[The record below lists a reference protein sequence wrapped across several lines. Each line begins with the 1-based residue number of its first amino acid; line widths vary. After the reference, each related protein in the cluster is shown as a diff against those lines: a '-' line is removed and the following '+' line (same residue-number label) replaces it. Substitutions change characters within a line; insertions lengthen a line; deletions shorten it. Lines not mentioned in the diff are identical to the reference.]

1 MSEQE
6 KPRPDY
12 SGSGAVEF
20 HPGKPEQRSLIEQ
33 ILASE
38 EPRLLS
44 IPGVVSVGIAFDGPG
59 GHALA
64 VGVTDAEVSVRLP
77 KDIRGVPL
85 IISVTGAIDAQP
97 QI

>member
-6 KPRPDY
+6 KPGPDY
-12 SGSGAVEF
+12 SGSGPVEF
-20 HPGKPEQRSLIEQ
+20 HPGKPEQGSLIEQ

-44 IPGVVSVGIAFDGPG
+44 IPGVVSVGIAFGGPG

-64 VGVTDAEVSVRLP
+64 VGVTDAEVCGSLAQ
-77 KDIRGVPL
+77 GH
-85 IISVTGAIDAQP
+85 TGRAPDHFSDRSD
-97 QI
+97 